1 MKKSV
6 LLCLRDINKT
16 QKQISDDTLI
26 MNTQVTKMVNNKIN
40 EIQVSY
46 FNNLLPHQKAV
57 AMDQVVENFSNRA
70 VLNQFINSLDIN
82 NPVTE
87 PTEIRLDRIKLENDV
102 ETSRR
107 IGNKNTIKKNK
118 KIRKNKIKLENDV
131 EKNRRI
137 ENIIKKIVRNLGSKN
152 NRLKRNKKILVKKN
166 SILTEKQ
173 IENVNTGLE
182 LDKLIE

>member
-6 LLCLRDINKT
+6 LLCLRDINRK
-16 QKQISDDTLI
+16 QKEISDDTLI
-26 MNTQVTKMVNNKIN
+26 MNSQVTNMVNHKIN

-46 FNNLLPHQKAV
+46 YNNLLPHQKAV

-107 IGNKNTIKKNK
+107 IGNI
-118 KIRKNKIKLENDV
+118 LSQV
-131 EKNRRI
+131 
-137 ENIIKKIVRNLGSKN
+137 VGNLGSEHD
-152 NRLKRNKKILVKKN
+152 RLKRIREFLVSRN
-166 SILTEKQ
+166 SMLTEQ
-173 IENVNTGLE
+173 HIDHVNTGLE
-182 LDKLIE
+182 LDKLIENNRGSLVEDYANTSTEMPSYMDPED